1 MAAAL
6 RPAADVELA
15 TPEHERCIVQTE
27 GDHDTRGR
35 VYLDL
40 SDATS
45 AAAARG
51 LALLKKLV
59 G

>member
-1 MAAAL
+1 MAAAS

-15 TPEHERCIVQTE
+15 TPERERCIVQTE
-27 GDHDTRGR
+27 GYYDTRGR
-35 VYLDL
+35 VYLGL
-40 SDATS
+40 SDATPAE
-45 AAAARG
+45 AALG